1 MKLTKLSAPLS
12 QAHPPS
18 PMPRHLP
25 AHDGAVARH
34 TRGAV
39 RIPHALKRPHRQSRQ
54 GDVDLPEQGLAME
67 KNWDCQKNMENNI
80 GKNVEK
86 KTLGNTHDHHDLC
99 LDWEKICQ
107 PKTVAIWVWRKR
119 GVYWFLWGC
128 LKPPDGMGHS
138 FRSSGTSRGCT
149 KSRNHEAYG
158 QYNASVWKE
167 TPPANTNSKTRKG
180 TRISKYLQC
189 R

>member
-25 AHDGAVARH
+25 AHDVAVARH

-67 KNWDCQKNMENNI
+67 KTGI
-80 GKNVEK
+80 AK
-86 KTLGNTHDHHDLC
+86 KIWKTTLGKTWKKKHWETHM
-99 LDWEKICQ
+99 IIMIF
-107 PKTVAIWVWRKR
+107 V
-119 GVYWFLWGC
+119 
-128 LKPPDGMGHS
+128 
-138 FRSSGTSRGCT
+138 
-149 KSRNHEAYG
+149 
-158 QYNASVWKE
+158 
-167 TPPANTNSKTRKG
+167 
-180 TRISKYLQC
+180 
-189 R
+189 